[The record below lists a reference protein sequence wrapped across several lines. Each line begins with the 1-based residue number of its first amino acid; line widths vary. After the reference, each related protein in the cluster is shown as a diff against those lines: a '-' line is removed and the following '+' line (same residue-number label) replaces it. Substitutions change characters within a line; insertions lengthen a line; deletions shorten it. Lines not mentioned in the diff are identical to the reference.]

1 MRRSLLAGSAML
13 AVLSGCNEDGE
24 QVSPTIGL
32 SGFTQ
37 SAATPSFEC
46 QAKSTRLPWGAM
58 AMRTWTPR
66 RATVPDRPS
75 DIAGAAYGEPFQA
88 RLIQAWGDD
97 YGESRRTVILEMQD
111 GCRRQFRT
119 DSFSDADNALIA
131 AEIAKRPTAP
141 DPATYRIVYDSS
153 LTSPELVESGE
164 LRLYQTQHFAFWYG
178 NGADDSYD
186 FYKTITQQGR
196 TMEQAVRETA
206 EQFERQWFISRDIV
220 GAPVPFANSTDKQKL
235 NIYLCG
241 TGRPNAAGDRD
252 GCGAGA
258 GMAMGIS
265 AWALGKG
272 SMVISHEFGH
282 MIQYYTGGFRDSP
295 TAGPIWETGA
305 EWTAFAVSP
314 HFNTAGFYLDNLEY
328 GPLFSVSRYAAFP
341 FMNYLYE
348 TDRTRP
354 LVFDAWKTSVN
365 NGAWSSVTRDFL
377 PTLVQLGQKTGA
389 YPQGFVS
396 FANDMGWY
404 GARLIAM
411 DFFNQP
417 VLNDGTRASQ
427 TTRWQG
433 HFYTPLAA
441 AGQAG
446 TYTPPAERALRQWG
460 THLIPLTSSGAVA
473 KVTLTGQTTASSAAW
488 RFSIVAV
495 KNGGTPVYS
504 TLGAAVGTGSGSTS
518 LTVPTGAK
526 LYLAVTATPYR
537 YESLGWQKIGD
548 PAAGTRFPYSVKIEG
563 ATPLTGSVTACN
575 PGTEPG
581 SWTLNY
587 GLSGNGEAGRPC

>member
-1 MRRSLLAGSAML
+1 MRRSLVAGSAML
-13 AVLSGCNEDGE
+13 AILSGCNEDGE
-24 QVSPTIGL
+24 QTSPVIGL
-32 SGFTQ
+32 SSFTR
-37 SAATPSFEC
+37 SAAIPSFEC
-46 QAKSTRLPWGAM
+46 QARSTRLPWGTM

-66 RATVPDRPS
+66 RPTIPDWPS
-75 DIAGAAYGEPFQA
+75 DTAGIAYGQPFQA

-97 YGESRRTVILEMQD
+97 YGEARRTLILEMED
-111 GCRRQFRT
+111 GCRRQFRS

-141 DPATYRIVYDSS
+141 DPATYRIVYSS
-153 LTSPELVESGE
+153 PLTSPELVASGT
-164 LRLYQTQHFAFWYG
+164 LRLYETQHFAFWYG

-186 FYKTITQQGR
+186 FYKTVTEQGR
-196 TMEQAVRETA
+196 TMEQALRETA
-206 EQFERQWFISRDIV
+206 EQFERQWFINRDII
-220 GAPVPFANSTDKQKL
+220 GAPLPFANSTDKQKL

-241 TGRPNAAGDRD
+241 TGRPNAEGDRGD
-252 GCGAGA
+252 CGASA
-258 GMAMGIS
+258 GEAMGVS

-272 SMVISHEFGH
+272 SKIISHEFGH
-282 MIQYYTGGFRDSP
+282 MIQFYTGGFRDSP

-305 EWTAFAVSP
+305 EWNTFAVSP
-314 HFNTAGFYLDNLEY
+314 HFTTAAFYLDNLEY

-354 LVFDAWKTSVN
+354 LVFGAWKTAVQ
-365 NGAWSSVTRDFL
+365 NGAWSSVTKDFV

-411 DFFNQP
+411 DFFNQR
-417 VLNDGTRASQ
+417 VLDDGTRSWPN
-427 TTRWQG
+427 TRWLG
-433 HFYTPLAA
+433 HLYTPLVPAT
-441 AGQAG
+441 QSS
-446 TYTPPAERALRQWG
+446 TYTPPVERALRQWG
-460 THLIPLTSSGAVA
+460 THLVPLTSNGAVA
-473 KVTLTGQTTASSAAW
+473 KVTLRGQATANSAAW

-495 KNGGTPVYS
+495 KNDGAPVYS
-504 TLGAAVGTGSGSTS
+504 ALGAAVGTGSGSTS
-518 LTVPTGAK
+518 LTVPNGAK

-537 YESLGWQKIGD
+537 YESLGWQKLGA

-563 ATPLTGSVTACN
+563 ATPLTGSVDACN
-575 PGTEPG
+575 PGSEPG
-581 SWTLNY
+581 GWTLNY
-587 GLSGNGEAGRPC
+587 GLSGNRDGGRRC